1 MNKSYKVPVFM
12 DLTFLVAGDQQSLE
26 VITVRKKDTQVKKE
40 WWCEYTLLDTVVW
53 KLQMLTFE
61 KGVEVRIEHQRIKD
75 I

>member
-40 WWCEYTLLDTVVW
+40 RVV
-53 KLQMLTFE
+53 
-61 KGVEVRIEHQRIKD
+61 VRVYSFGYSGLEASDVDLREGS
-75 I
+75 